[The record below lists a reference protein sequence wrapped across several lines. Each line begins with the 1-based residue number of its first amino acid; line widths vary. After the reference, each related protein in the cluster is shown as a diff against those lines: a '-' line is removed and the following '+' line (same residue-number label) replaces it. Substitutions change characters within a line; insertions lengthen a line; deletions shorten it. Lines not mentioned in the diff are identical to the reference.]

1 MTKNKN
7 ISSGKWAALSAI
19 AAAFVTSIALLIASC
34 TIDRRDPNDP
44 DVLLSFSPAMY
55 MQVDGELL
63 GGYPDDRPFS
73 VWAWVN
79 DAPANSGPASTTSGS
94 SPNDGSAPD
103 DAPVVPASAWKFIE
117 NSKVVHISGDLWTPD
132 VNVYWPSR
140 DKRMTVIASAPYGR
154 ASSCSLSEGVT
165 FSDVDMT
172 SESADLLYSI
182 PQTSLDKM
190 EDGGKVPVPFNH
202 ALCQIAFRVKNRADA
217 PNNGQIR
224 LRRLT
229 IDGVLTRGTFHSLPE
244 PSWTLAGAPSPL
256 TFFEGD
262 FITRNVS
269 DPVGVSRLAIPQDL
283 DTFVTVEY
291 DLCTPSGT
299 TTHTATSG
307 PLQTALQSGRRY
319 IYTLSIGLDDIRFI
333 SELIE
338 HDFTTEN

>member
-7 ISSGKWAALSAI
+7 ISSGKWAALSTI
-19 AAAFVTSIALLIASC
+19 AAAFVTSIALLIAGC

-79 DAPANSGPASTTSGS
+79 DAPAST
-94 SPNDGSAPD
+94 
-103 DAPVVPASAWKFIE
+103 WKYIE
-117 NSKVVHISGDLWTPD
+117 NSKVVHISGDLWTTD
-132 VNVYWPSR
+132 GNVYWPSR

-154 ASSCSLSEGVT
+154 ASSCTLSEGVT

-172 SESADLLYSI
+172 SESADLLYST

>member
-7 ISSGKWAALSAI
+7 ISSGKWAALSTI
-19 AAAFVTSIALLIASC
+19 AAAFVTSIALLIAGC

-79 DAPANSGPASTTSGS
+79 DAPVA
-94 SPNDGSAPD
+94 
-103 DAPVVPASAWKFIE
+103 PASAWKFIE

-132 VNVYWPSR
+132 GNVYWPSR

-190 EDGGKVPVPFNH
+190 EDGGKVLVPFNH

-229 IDGVLTRGTFHSLPE
+229 IDGLLTRGTFHSLPE
-244 PSWTLAGAPSPL
+244 PSWTLAGDPSPL

-269 DPVGVSRLAIPQDL
+269 DPVGVSWLAIPQDL

-299 TTHTATSG
+299 TTHTSTSR